1 MRLKNKVALI
11 TGGSTGIGKAITEIF
26 VKEGAKVT
34 IADINKVQGR
44 KTARENKC
52 LFVFCDISNEN
63 HVEIALNSTISSYG
77 KIDILVNCAA
87 NLGGPN
93 NVVNITTKEWRDVLS
108 VSLDGVFYCSKHI
121 MPELIK
127 AGSGSI
133 INISSV
139 EGMLGA
145 FGHSAYVT
153 AKSGLFGLTKS
164 MAIDFGKFNI
174 RVNSISPGIIDSER
188 PDIKKLK
195 KNKNIM
201 KFWCDMTVLDRLGK
215 PIEIANTALFLAT
228 DESSYITG
236 QNIAVDGGWT
246 IGHLPINLDET

>member
-1 MRLKNKVALI
+1 MRLNNKVALI

-52 LFVFCDISNEN
+52 L
-63 HVEIALNSTISSYG
+63 
-77 KIDILVNCAA
+77 
-87 NLGGPN
+87 
-93 NVVNITTKEWRDVLS
+93 
-108 VSLDGVFYCSKHI
+108 
-121 MPELIK
+121 
-127 AGSGSI
+127 
-133 INISSV
+133 SV

-153 AKSGLFGLTKS
+153 AKSALFGLTKS

-201 KFWCDMTVLDRLGK
+201 KFWCDMTVLERLGK

>member
-1 MRLKNKVALI
+1 
-11 TGGSTGIGKAITEIF
+11 
-26 VKEGAKVT
+26 
-34 IADINKVQGR
+34 
-44 KTARENKC
+44 
-52 LFVFCDISNEN
+52 
-63 HVEIALNSTISSYG
+63 
-77 KIDILVNCAA
+77 
-87 NLGGPN
+87 
-93 NVVNITTKEWRDVLS
+93 
-108 VSLDGVFYCSKHI
+108 

-127 AGSGSI
+127 AGNGSI

-164 MAIDFGKFNI
+164 MAIDFGRFNI

-201 KFWCDMTVLDRLGK
+201 KFWRDMTVLERLGK